1 MKGELKGPIF
11 HISEFQITQWYLEE
25 SLPLNPKIFQRV
37 KNIAKS

>member
-25 SLPLNPKIFQRV
+25 SQEPILNNF
-37 KNIAKS
+37 NNFS